1 MNSYQL
7 YISPIKY
14 IRLITFAGC
23 SFSILNS
30 DLTIIYDSQADFE
43 TITAEANKQVF
54 NSEQESPTK
63 SSLLLASHEMS
74 GTIAVYELSSL

>member
-14 IRLITFAGC
+14 IRLITFGGR

-30 DLTIIYDSQADFE
+30 DLTMIYDSQADFE
-43 TITAEANKQVF
+43 SITAEANKQVF
-54 NSEQESPTK
+54 NSEQESPTNT
-63 SSLLLASHEMS
+63 SLLLVSHEIS
-74 GTIAVYELSSL
+74 GTIAVYELLSL